1 MTVESAC
8 RALSEMKA
16 VPVALPGVSLTF
28 RSEGDN
34 AIRVLN
40 EMGIEPPDRLRNG
53 ALPKIS

>member
-1 MTVESAC
+1 MTF
-8 RALSEMKA
+8 
-16 VPVALPGVSLTF
+16 PGMSLTF

-40 EMGIEPPDRLRNG
+40 EMGIEPPDRLLND